1 MDSTPL
7 LQHHSYMTG
16 HRNWVTSVATTHVE
30 KEMLI
35 TGSRDKTVMVWELT
49 PESDSYGY
57 ARKSLTGHNRP
68 ISDVVISS
76 DGQFALS
83 GSWDKTLRLWD
94 LNAGNTVRVFN
105 GHEKDVFSVA
115 FSQDNRQIVSASR
128 DKTIKLW
135 NTLGECK
142 YTLTEDQHT
151 DWISCVRFSPSA
163 KTPLLVSCGWDK
175 AVMVWNV
182 STMKLRT
189 KLIGHNA
196 PVYTVT
202 ISPDGS
208 LCASGGKDCTVM
220 LWDVSEGK
228 HLYSL
233 DAGAPINA
241 LCFSPK
247 NYWLV
252 AATDTGVK
260 LWDLENKAIL
270 DDQKRPPLD
279 EGSNFNPAGKELPWA
294 VSVTWSADGE
304 SLFVGAT
311 DGHVHVYQISGS
323 A

>member
-1 MDSTPL
+1 MAQS
-7 LQHHSYMTG
+7 LQYRSCLKG
-16 HRNWVTSVATTHVE
+16 HRNWVTSIATSHQDPH
-30 KEMLI
+30 MLVS
-35 TGSRDKTVMVWELT
+35 GARDKTVMVWQLEAT
-49 PESDSYGY
+49 EESFGF
-57 ARKSLTGHNRP
+57 ARKSLTGHSGP
-68 ISDVVISS
+68 VADVVISS

-94 LNAGNTVRVFN
+94 LQAGTTVRVFL

-142 YTLTEDQHT
+142 YTLVEDQHT

-175 AVMVWNV
+175 NVMVWNV

-189 KLIGHNA
+189 KLIGHGG

-252 AATDTGVK
+252 AATDDGIK
-260 LWDLENKAIL
+260 LWDLENKQIL
-270 DDQKRPPLD
+270 DDHRRPTD
-279 EGSNFNPAGKELPWA
+279 EANSFNPAGKCLPWA
-294 VSVTWSADGE
+294 VSVAWSADGNA
-304 SLFVGAT
+304 LFVGGT
-311 DGHVHVYQISGS
+311 DSHVHVYEIGDE
-323 A
+323 

>member
-1 MDSTPL
+1 MSETL
-7 LQHHSYMTG
+7 EHRGSLQGHTG
-16 HRNWVTSVATTHVE
+16 WVTSLATTYAQPNL
-30 KEMLI
+30 LI
-35 TGSRDKTVMVWELT
+35 TGSRDKTVMKFVLT
-49 PESDSYGY
+49 PDEEQPGY
-57 ARKSLTGHNRP
+57 AKRAMTGHSGP
-68 ISDVVISS
+68 IADVVISS

-83 GSWDKTLRLWD
+83 GAWDRTLRLWD
-94 LNAGNTVRVFN
+94 LTTGETVRVFN
-105 GHEKDVFSVA
+105 GHTSDVHSVA

-128 DKTIKLW
+128 DKTIRLW

-142 YTLTEDQHT
+142 YTLQEDQHT

-163 KTPLLVSCGWDK
+163 KTPLLVSAGWDK

-182 STMKLRT
+182 ATMKLRT
-189 KLIGHNA
+189 KLIGHNG

-208 LCASGGKDCTVM
+208 LCASGGKDMTVM

-260 LWDLENKAIL
+260 LWDLENKAV
-270 DDQKRPPLD
+270 LD
-279 EGSNFNPAGKELPWA
+279 EHAPPAREDTTGYRFAGKCAPWA
-294 VSVTWSADGE
+294 VSVTWSDDNLY
-304 SLFVGAT
+304 LFVGAS
-311 DGHVHVYQISGS
+311 DCEVHVYEIQ